1 VIRRALGAL
10 FAILAAFAAVVWG
23 EIVLAMRREYVPTE
37 PVMEIGGEFGASA
50 HPPLRF
56 VVLGDSTAA
65 GVGTDGP
72 DEAYP
77 TLLAQRL
84 AASGYHVTLLAYGV
98 SGARIT
104 DMLDD
109 QVPRALA
116 ADADLVFLGIGAND
130 VIHFTRL
137 DVVRREMEVIIDRLS
152 AGGARL
158 VVAGPPDMRALAFH
172 QPLRSLVGFRG
183 QKVEAAVAAAA
194 GRRGVPVVPLAA
206 GAGPFFEAHP
216 EEAFSPDDFHPGA
229 GGYARWADVIFP
241 VLARALGERA
251 EEASV

>member
-10 FAILAAFAAVVWG
+10 FAILAAFVAVVWG

-72 DEAYP
+72 DNAYP

-84 AASGYHVTLLAYGV
+84 ATAGYRVTLLAYGV

-104 DMLDD
+104 DLLDD

-116 ADADLVFLGIGAND
+116 AEADLVFVGIGAND

-137 DVVRREMEVIIDRLS
+137 DVVRREMELIIDRLS
-152 AGGARL
+152 AGAARV
-158 VVAGPPDMRALAFH
+158 VVAGPPNMGALAFH
-172 QPLRSLVGFRG
+172 EPLRSLVSLRG
-183 QKVEAAVAAAA
+183 RKVEAAVAAAA
-194 GRRGVPVVPLAA
+194 DRRGVPVVPLAA
-206 GAGPFFEAHP
+206 GAGPYFEAHP
-216 EEAFSPDDFHPGA
+216 DEAFSPDHFHPGP
-229 GGYARWADVIFP
+229 GGYARWADVIYP
-241 VLARALGERA
+241 VLATALGDQNA
-251 EEASV
+251 EVSV